1 MMIHDSR
8 PSMKEF
14 GNENLDENMHTSVR
28 ENLGENMHT
37 SVRVCVFCF
46 FFIPVKSSNRLKI
59 ASSSTNLD

>member
-14 GNENLDENMHTSVR
+14 GN